1 MLQLSKLLIATLKPT
16 FSVSQTIITRDLAC
30 HLALPTPQIRSYSD
44 IAHVLSLH
52 IIIIIIIVQF
62 CKTQSLQHNFLLNS
76 VLSPLEA
83 ALSLC

>member
-52 IIIIIIIVQF
+52 IIIIIVQF